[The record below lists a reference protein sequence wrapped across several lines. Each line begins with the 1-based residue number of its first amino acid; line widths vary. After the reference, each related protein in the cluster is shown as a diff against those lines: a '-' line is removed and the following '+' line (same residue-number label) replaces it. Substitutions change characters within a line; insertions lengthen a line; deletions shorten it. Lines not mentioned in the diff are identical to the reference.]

1 MSHDN
6 RKLMNTFFSFS
17 VGTWMTILVGLVST
31 PVITR
36 LVSPNELGVFSMFF
50 LVMNV
55 MTLAVMFGTDQS
67 FIRFFYEE
75 NPSNRIKLLRSSITI
90 VMLFFIPVC
99 LGMLFF
105 RDRISLFIFDAIRP
119 LYIILLIIAVA
130 SNFLFKYALM
140 VLRMQ
145 QKGGWYSTVQ
155 VLNKVTNFLFFIF
168 LILFMTSDI
177 LPLMLA
183 VVFGLFVAA
192 VSGII
197 KERKFWFGKVDP
209 HSGDPV
215 NSKKDILRYSAPL
228 VMTNIVYWLFQSF
241 DRIAIKEFAG
251 FEELGIYAGAIRIVG
266 LAVVLETAFTTFWV
280 PVSFE
285 RYEKNPEDKAFF
297 SKIHRLV
304 ALFMLSVGLLSMMFR
319 HVIVYMLG
327 PEYREALMILPF
339 LMFIPVFYTISETTV
354 KGIAFAKKTIW
365 HLVIALIASVVNIS
379 GNILLVPVLGARG
392 AAIST
397 GLSYVLFFIL
407 RTFFSQRYY
416 PVNYQ
421 LKKLSIQITGI
432 IIYAAILTFS
442 ENIYVDLAGGLIM
455 IGLMAMGFKAEIRQV
470 LTGSLNELF
479 RQLKTKKQ
487 SRK

>member
-6 RKLMNTFFSFS
+6 RKLINTFFSFS
-17 VGTWMTILVGLVST
+17 VGTWLTILVGLVST

-36 LVSPNELGVFSMFF
+36 LVSPEELGVFSMFF

-55 MTLAVMFGTDQS
+55 MTLVVMFGTDQS

-75 NPSNRIKLLRSSITI
+75 NPSNRISLLRSSIML
-90 VMLFFIPVC
+90 VLLFFIPVC
-99 LGMLFF
+99 LGMLLF
-105 RDRISLFIFDAIRP
+105 RDWISLYIFDSVRP
-119 LYIILLIIAVA
+119 LYIILLITAVA
-130 SNFLFKYALM
+130 SNVLFKYALM

-155 VLNKVTNFLFFIF
+155 VLNKVSNFLFFIV

-177 LPLMLA
+177 LPLMFA
-183 VVFGLFVAA
+183 VLFGLIVAA
-192 VSGII
+192 ASGIF
-197 KERKFWFGKVDP
+197 KERKFWFGKTDP
-209 HSGDPV
+209 EAGHMV

-251 FEELGIYAGAIRIVG
+251 FEELGVYAGAIRIVG

-285 RYEKNPEDKAFF
+285 RYEKNPEDKGFF
-297 SKIHRLV
+297 TKIHRLV
-304 ALFMLSVGLLSMMFR
+304 SLFMLSVGLFTMMFR
-319 HVIVYMLG
+319 HLIVYLLG

-354 KGIAFAKKTIW
+354 KGIAFAKKTMW
-365 HLVIALIASVVNIS
+365 HLVIALIVSAVNIC

-397 GLSYVLFFIL
+397 GLSYILFFIL
-407 RTFFSQRYY
+407 RTVFSRRYY
-416 PVNYQ
+416 PVDYQ
-421 LKKLSIQITGI
+421 LKKLSLQIGGI
-432 IIYAAILTFS
+432 VVYAGFLTFS
-442 ENIYVDLAGGLIM
+442 ENLYIDLTGGLVM
-455 IGLMAMGFKAEIRQV
+455 IVLIYTGFKSEIRQL

-479 RQLKTKKQ
+479 RQMKIKK
-487 SRK
+487 S

>member
-6 RKLMNTFFSFS
+6 KKLINTFFSFS
-17 VGTWMTILVGLVST
+17 VGTWLTILVGLVST

-36 LVSPNELGVFSMFF
+36 LVSPEELGLFSMFF

-67 FIRFFYEE
+67 FVRFFYEE
-75 NPSNRIKLLRSSITI
+75 NPSNRVRLLRSSITL
-90 VMLFFIPVC
+90 VLLFFIPVC

-105 RDRISLFIFDAIRP
+105 RDRISFFIFDTVRP
-119 LYIILLIIAVA
+119 FYIILLITAVT
-130 SNFLFKYALM
+130 SNVLFKYALM

-155 VLNKVTNFLFFIF
+155 VLNKVSNFLFFIL
-168 LILFMTSDI
+168 LILFMNSDI

-183 VVFGLFVAA
+183 SVFGLFVAA
-192 VSGII
+192 VSGIV
-197 KERKFWFGKVDP
+197 KERKFWFGKTDP
-209 HSGDPV
+209 DSGQMV
-215 NSKKDILRYSAPL
+215 NRKKDILRYSAPL

-266 LAVVLETAFTTFWV
+266 LAVVLQTAFTTFWV

-285 RYEKNPEDKAFF
+285 RYEKNPQDKAFF
-297 SKIHRLV
+297 TKIHRF
-304 ALFMLSVGLLSMMFR
+304 AAFFMLSVGLFSMMFR
-319 HVIVYMLG
+319 HLIVYLLG
-327 PEYREALMILPF
+327 PEYREALMILPY

-365 HLVIALIASVVNIS
+365 HLVIALISSAVNIS
-379 GNILLVPVLGARG
+379 GNMLLVPALGARG

-397 GLSYVLFFIL
+397 GLSYILFFIL
-407 RTFFSQRYY
+407 RTAFSQRYY
-416 PVNYQ
+416 PVDYQ
-421 LKKLSIQITGI
+421 LKKLSLQIAGI
-432 IIYAAILTFS
+432 VIYAGLLTFW
-442 ENIYVDLAGGLIM
+442 ENLYLDLIGGLVM
-455 IGLMAMGFKAEIRQV
+455 IGLMYVGFKTEIRQI
-470 LTGSLNELF
+470 LTGSLIELV
-479 RQLKTKKQ
+479 RQVKIKK
-487 SRK
+487 S